1 MDIKLEALAVIEGLK
16 KRDRRALAQ
25 AITLIESTAEID
37 KKTAT
42 AILQTLKK
50 PAVQSLRLAISG
62 PPGVGKSTFINALG
76 RTLLSHSLKIAILP
90 IDPASPK
97 TSGSILADKTR
108 MHELLS
114 EPNIFIRPSS
124 SRGLLGG
131 VTLAMRDV
139 IALVE
144 SFGFDIVI
152 IETVGVGQSETSAYS
167 LADFF
172 LMLMQPGSGDALS
185 AIKKGIME
193 RADYLVVNK
202 ADGELKDL
210 ALQTFNM
217 LKSTFK
223 KRDPE
228 LFLVSSLTG
237 MGIDELAL
245 KLLSSFEHR
254 KKAGNLENE
263 RIKRFEG
270 YFDLVFAEVIRA
282 KISRIPW
289 IKSECQRIIKEVGND
304 EGSLLEK
311 LDHLGEE
318 ISMRLF

>member
-1 MDIKLEALAVIEGLK
+1 KLEALTVIEGLK
-16 KRDRRALAQ
+16 NKDRRALAR
-25 AITLIESTAEID
+25 AITIIESTAEID
-37 KKTAT
+37 KKTAS

-50 PAVQSLRLAISG
+50 PEVQSLRLAISG

-76 RTLLSHSLKIAILP
+76 RKLLSHSLKIAILP

-108 MHELLS
+108 MHGLLS
-114 EPNIFIRPSS
+114 LPNIFIRPSS
-124 SRGLLGG
+124 SRGILGG

-144 SFGFDIVI
+144 SFGFDMVI

-167 LADFF
+167 LADYF

-193 RADYLVVNK
+193 HADYLVVNK

-223 KRDPE
+223 QRDPE
-228 LFLVSSLTG
+228 LFLVSSLSG
-237 MGIDELAL
+237 MGIDELVL
-245 KLLSSFEHR
+245 KLFSSFEQR
-254 KKAGNLENE
+254 KEAGTLEKE
-263 RIKRFEG
+263 RIKRFQG
-270 YFDLVFAEVIRA
+270 FFDLAFAEVMRA
-282 KISRIPW
+282 KISNVGW
-289 IKSECQRIIKEVGND
+289 IKSECERIIKEIGND
-304 EGSLLEK
+304 EGSLLAK

-318 ISMRLF
+318 ISLRLF